1 MVMKLDQVNKDQ
13 ATQALRL
20 VANWQPPVMR
30 GKKISIPQ
38 PVASGFC
45 GLMAV
50 TGKLIAKASFVLL
63 TKEDNRGGGGGKA
76 CLEAVREKKG
86 MDVVKE
92 DTQRSFLRLV
102 WQKWMLGTGWD
113 GHRWSVEQ
121 QRPPRRRS
129 SFIYCPTL
137 DGDVI
142 LNSSPQFPFQL
153 SIQGFLK
160 RLTFIIYRNSNV

>member
-1 MVMKLDQVNKDQ
+1 MPHRPWDWWPTGNHQS
-13 ATQALRL
+13 
-20 VANWQPPVMR
+20 W

-38 PVASGFC
+38 PFASGFC

-63 TKEDNRGGGGGKA
+63 TKEDNRGGEGGHVWRQW
-76 CLEAVREKKG
+76 ERKKG

-92 DTQRSFLRLV
+92 DAQRSLLRLV

-113 GHRWSVEQ
+113 GDRWSVEQ
-121 QRPPRRRS
+121 QRPPRRRRN

-137 DGDVI
+137 DEDVI
-142 LNSSPQFPFQL
+142 LKLLHS
-153 SIQGFLK
+153 FLFSYLYK
-160 RLTFIIYRNSNV
+160 DFWKG